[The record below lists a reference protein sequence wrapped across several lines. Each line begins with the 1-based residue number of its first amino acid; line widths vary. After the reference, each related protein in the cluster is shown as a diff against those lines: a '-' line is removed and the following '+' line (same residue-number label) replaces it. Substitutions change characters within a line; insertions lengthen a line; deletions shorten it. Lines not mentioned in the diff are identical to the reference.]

1 LGKEQINAIMNPFT
15 NNNVI
20 SCQKEE
26 RNGMKK
32 LDVFK
37 CDLCGNVVELL
48 HVGGGDLV
56 CCGQPMKLLEEK
68 SADSATEKHVP
79 VVEGNKVKVGSVPH
93 PMTNEH
99 YIEFIEIMDGERI
112 CRKFL
117 NPGEAAEAV
126 FDSFTPTKSREYCNI
141 HGLWKVDL

>member
-1 LGKEQINAIMNPFT
+1 
-15 NNNVI
+15 
-20 SCQKEE
+20 
-26 RNGMKK
+26 MKK

-56 CCGQPMKLLEEK
+56 CCGEAMKLLEEK
-68 SADSATEKHVP
+68 TADSATEKHVP
-79 VVEGNKVKVGSVPH
+79 VVEGNKVTVGSVPH

-99 YIEFIEIMDGERI
+99 YIEFIEIMDDQRI

-117 NPGEAAEAV
+117 NPGDAPEAV
-126 FDSFTPTKSREYCNI
+126 FEAFVPKKSREYCNI
-141 HGLWKVDL
+141 HSLWKVDL